1 MADFFKGLSGG
12 FGTGLQFGQ
21 AMRERN
27 MREELAQA
35 YAKPETFQGYTAEQG
50 QQLEAMA
57 NAVNPETGRP
67 YYNVQ
72 AGQGGNYTVTPD
84 FTESQIPRTGVDT
97 GSQYGVAPVDLQ
109 TTGLG
114 RAGVVSQPI
123 PFNQQQVQEYGGRR
137 VAGQFDPEQLRGLQM
152 REAARVLGS
161 YGDPARAAQLEAEAT
176 RMEREAEERPL
187 RLRNLQQ
194 QIETGDL
201 TIDEKKRLA
210 EEQANIGKAR
220 EELRELRAK
229 GPLTAAAIADVS
241 GRYKLDPTTFLK
253 AEDAVNTIEIK
264 DLKRNLSTAA
274 LKGEAGLNQFL
285 ADKFDPDKT
294 DNIKPMIT
302 KAKDG
307 SFVVSYGDRVLEEYG
322 AHKNM
327 MSLVGGV
334 INIIDQNP
342 FDTLKTLSTLETQAA
357 QREESK
363 AGTKLK
369 TAQAGAVGLEKLS
382 PLEKN
387 LATLKRLNIPVTDAQ
402 IKTMALGVQ
411 KDPAL
416 EAELAAITKIAGSDT
431 ANPKVLEALPG
442 QIQAALARS
451 KGRETA
457 AAVVSGLTKAQE
469 AGKGAEAIAELR
481 NKNMPEPAIQAA
493 AMQAGIPYT
502 APAQPTQ
509 PAGGGLTTGAQPAPY
524 VPPAG
529 SPAAIAAANRAKG
542 LETNAETQRIAMA
555 AQQRLADQFASDA
568 RTLSPAELSR
578 KYDTMRGQLPVA
590 ARAQL
595 QQIERNIR

>member
-1 MADFFKGLSGG
+1 MADFFKGLAGG

-57 NAVNPETGRP
+57 NAINPETGRP

-109 TTGLG
+109 ATGLG

-187 RLRNLQQ
+187 RLRNLEQQ
-194 QIETGDL
+194 VKTGEL
-201 TIDEKKRLA
+201 TISEKERLA
-210 EEQANIGKAR
+210 EEQTNIGKAR

-241 GRYKLDPTTFLK
+241 GRYKLDPTKFLQ
-253 AEDAVNTIEIK
+253 AEDAVNTLEIK

-342 FDTLKTLSTLETQAA
+342 FDTLKTLSTLETQAQA
-357 QREESK
+357 RK
-363 AGTKLK
+363 ASEAATNLSNIRTKGLQSDDATQARLK
-369 TAQAGAVGLEKLS
+369 DIRDQFTALTPEQKLG
-382 PLEKN
+382 PEG
-387 LATLKRLNIPVTDAQ
+387 R
-402 IKTMALGVQ
+402 
-411 KDPAL
+411 AL
-416 EAELAAITKIAGSDT
+416 EREYNMVTAGPGKQVSTGAA
-431 ANPKVLEALPG
+431 PRPEV
-442 QIQAALARS
+442 
-451 KGRETA
+451 TA
-457 AAVVSGLTKAQE
+457 AAVVEYAKGLVGKPSGVMKD
-469 AGKGAEAIAELR
+469 GKPVKYTAET
-481 NKNMPEPAIQAA
+481 AA
-493 AMQAGIPYT
+493 AAARRALSAQDGAAADPADALIEAMRKN
-502 APAQPTQ
+502 APAQQQAT
-509 PAGGGLTTGAQPAPY
+509 PAGQGLINLSNTML
-524 VPPAG
+524 PPAA
-529 SPAAIAAANRAKG
+529 PVRAAPTTSQERLRG
-542 LETNAETQRIAMA
+542 LY
-555 AQQRLADQFASDA
+555 L
-568 RTLSPAELSR
+568 
-578 KYDTMRGQLPVA
+578 GQ
-590 ARAQL
+590 
-595 QQIERNIR
+595 

>member
-1 MADFFKGLSGG
+1 MADFFRGLSGG
-12 FGTGLQFGQ
+12 MQTGLQLGQ
-21 AMRERN
+21 QLRQRRMED
-27 MREELAQA
+27 ELAQA
-35 YAKPETFQGYTAEQG
+35 YAKPETFRGYTPEQG

-57 NAVNPETGRP
+57 NAINPETGRP

-109 TTGLG
+109 ATGLG

-161 YGDPARAAQLEAEAT
+161 YGDPVRAAQLESDAL

-294 DNIKPMIT
+294 DNFKPMIT
-302 KAKDG
+302 KRKDG
-307 SFVVSYGDRVLEEYG
+307 NFVVTYGDRVLEEYG

-363 AGTKLK
+363 AGIGLK
-369 TAQAGAVGLEKLS
+369 NAQAKYYAGGGRQTERAPVILVNDKGEPTPVYMDRLPVVDGVVQLPQGLRMPRDVQQATAAQNRAYEMLTKSDAWERAERAGDTATMNKLMVNRG
-382 PLEKN
+382 L
-387 LATLKRLNIPVTDAQ
+387 
-402 IKTMALGVQ
+402 
-411 KDPAL
+411 DPAQFGGTGMMGWG
-416 EAELAAITKIAGSDT
+416 EQGSTTTQAT
-431 ANPKVLEALPG
+431 A
-442 QIQAALARS
+442 
-451 KGRETA
+451 
-457 AAVVSGLTKAQE
+457 SG
-469 AGKGAEAIAELR
+469 
-481 NKNMPEPAIQAA
+481 
-493 AMQAGIPYT
+493 
-502 APAQPTQ
+502 QPTQ
-509 PAGGGLTTGAQPAPY
+509 QSMAAPARVPSAGLMTPQQLA
-524 VPPAG
+524 
-529 SPAAIAAANRAKG
+529 
-542 LETNAETQRIAMA
+542 A
-555 AQQRLADQFASDA
+555 AQQQQQVQTQEQQQRSVSAGVRASGLGREAYMLRQEAAGYTPTIIQQMTPQQADQF
-568 RTLSPAELSR
+568 RRRYGEYLTPAQ
-578 KYDTMRGQLPVA
+578 T
-590 ARAQL
+590 RAVNQAM
-595 QQIERNIR
+595 